1 MITNYHN
8 NLLREALEA
17 VRGILALEGPVT
29 DGIIV
34 EGTFERTTLIKP
46 VPTGHDASELK
57 DGVQKV
63 GDTWYDR
70 IRKARRDTQTRTD
83 PWFPRSCYFHEG
95 DDAHIAYNLYLS
107 PFEVVYWL
115 EHAAANQDFQ
125 WTVSANSLRLVS
137 DGPGAI
143 PIGAELAEDGFGKLY
158 MVGSESYDGR
168 PVHPLTIGLSLESR
182 SLLDSQPKG
191 NWILKASYGKVIIIE
206 PTKREQS
213 DD

>member
-34 EGTFERTTLIKP
+34 EGTFERTTLMKHT
-46 VPTGHDASELK
+46 PTEGPSDSK
-57 DGVQKV
+57 DVVQKV
-63 GDTWYDR
+63 GDTWRDR
-70 IRKARRDTQTRTD
+70 ILSARRKTLTRTD
-83 PWFPRSCYFHEG
+83 PWFPQSCYLDEG
-95 DDAHIAYNLYLS
+95 DEAKVSYNLFLS
-107 PFEVVYWL
+107 PFDVVYWL

-158 MVGSESYDGR
+158 MVGSETYDGR

-182 SLLDSQPKG
+182 SLLDSQPDG